1 MKKVLVTGASGF
13 VGSALVP
20 ILLKSGFSVRCAVRS
35 FQLINLDTVEYVEI
49 GDINDKTDWSLALK
63 DVDAVVHLA
72 ARVHQTDKKAGA
84 DIEAFRSVNVQGT
97 KSLAKS
103 AIAAG
108 VNQFVFLSSIKV
120 NGESG
125 TFSETSK
132 PDPKDAYGISKLE
145 AEEILTDIFRGKDK
159 SLVIIRPPLIYG
171 PGVKAN
177 LNALIRLVRTG
188 VPLPFGSFKNKR
200 SLIGIGNLV
209 DLLISCLRKA
219 PEGSHVYLVSDGKAV
234 STLHLVEA
242 IAKADHRRTINI
254 PIPMPLI
261 SLVAIMLGK
270 SEMMQKLGGD
280 LVIDSDKLS
289 TELGW
294 IPPFSF
300 QESIS
305 RMIARD
311 NEK

>member
-20 ILLKSGFSVRCAVRS
+20 ILLNSGFSVRCAVRS
-35 FQLINLDTVEYVEI
+35 FPLVKLDSVEYVEI
-49 GDINDKTDWSLALK
+49 GDINANTDWSLAVK
-63 DVDAVVHLA
+63 GVNAVVHLA

-103 AIAAG
+103 AIDAG

-125 TFSETSK
+125 TFSEASL
-132 PDPKDAYGISKLE
+132 PDPKDAYGISKRE
-145 AEEILTDIFRGKDK
+145 AEESLIEIFSGADK

-188 VPLPFGSFKNKR
+188 IPLPFGSFKNKR
-200 SLIGIGNLV
+200 SLLGIGNLV
-209 DLLISCLRKA
+209 DLLVNCLVKA
-219 PEGSHVYLVSDGKAV
+219 PKGSHVYLASDGKAV

-242 IAKADHRRTINI
+242 IAKADNRRTVNI

-261 SLVAIMLGK
+261 TLVAKMLGK

-280 LVIDSDKLS
+280 LVINSDKL
-289 TELGW
+289 TRELGW
-294 IPPFSF
+294 VPPFSF

-305 RMIARD
+305 RMLAGD